1 MFLSKRNG
9 IWYLFYSNSNGKR
22 KSISTRTRKKS
33 EAIKFLTRFS
43 DEIKKR
49 DNSSVIPI
57 KLQDFINLYLRDSDR
72 IHTYK
77 TAKDF
82 ERELNML
89 LQEVGN
95 FYLSEITPKL
105 LSEYVRKRGQ
115 KSIYVHSKCLR
126 YLKAIFNWAVQQ
138 QYLTENPCKNIK
150 PIKIPE
156 KQPLFLSKSDFQ
168 SLLNATDNK
177 DLKDIVI
184 FAVNTGLRKGEII
197 SLQWSQINFQGRYV
211 ILDNENHTTKSK
223 KVRTIPLNMTAFE
236 VLNKRKNLNHKF
248 VFSLNG
254 DAINPDFVCKQ
265 FKKCVIKA
273 GLNSKLKFHSTRH
286 TFASWLVQRGVSIY
300 EVSKLLGH
308 SDIKTTE
315 IYSHLRAD
323 DLIDSVRRLDN

>member
-22 KSISTRTRKKS
+22 KSISTRARKKS
-33 EAIKFLTRFS
+33 EAIKFLTRFR

-57 KLQDFINLYLRDSDR
+57 TLQDFINLYLRNTAC

-89 LQEVGN
+89 SQEVGN
-95 FYLSEITPKL
+95 CYLTELTSNL
-105 LSEYVRKRGQ
+105 VSEYVRKRGQ

-126 YLKAIFNWAVQQ
+126 YLKAIFNWAVQE

-150 PIKIPE
+150 PIRIPE
-156 KQPLFLSKSDFQ
+156 KQPLFITSSDFQ
-168 SLLNATDNK
+168 TLVDVIDNK
-177 DLKDIVI
+177 DLKEVVI

-197 SLQWSQINFQGRYV
+197 SLEWTQINLQDRYV
-211 ILDNENHTTKSK
+211 ILDNNNGHTTKSK
-223 KVRTIPLNMTAFE
+223 RVRTIPLNITAFE

-254 DAINPDFVCKQ
+254 EAINPDYVCKQ

-286 TFASWLVQRGVSIY
+286 TFASWLVQRGVSRF
-300 EVSKLLGH
+300 LHLG
-308 SDIKTTE
+308 
-315 IYSHLRAD
+315 
-323 DLIDSVRRLDN
+323 